1 MHELPFFDDASFADA
16 SIEAITVGQLAQQIR
31 GVLEAD
37 PILSDVAVEG
47 EISNFKAYPSGH
59 LYFTLK
65 DEAAQVRTV
74 MWRKSVAR
82 LAFKPS
88 DGDRVIATGH
98 VEFYGA
104 RGEVSFIADSLRFA
118 GAGAQAERF
127 ERLKLQLAEEGLFDL
142 DRKKPLPAMPLR
154 IGLITSPAGAA
165 AHDVISILR
174 RRWPLARII
183 FIPALVQGFD
193 AAADIMR
200 ALSWAQAWEELDV
213 VIIGRGGG
221 AAEDL
226 DAFNDPHLAR
236 LAAQFPIP
244 LVSAVGHETD
254 FTILDFVADLRAPTP
269 SAAAELCAPD
279 VRDVAARVGSL
290 RGRLHHA
297 VAGDVELARARL
309 DGLMS
314 RRVLKHPPERL
325 VPLRERVQTRRTRV
339 RDAVQRRVKI
349 ERQLVASR
357 RAQLQALDPRRV
369 LERGYA
375 LVSDA
380 KNGALITQANQ
391 TSDNQKLRIA
401 LRDGTIAARV
411 EANSSTS

>member
-1 MHELPFFDDASFADA
+1 M
-16 SIEAITVGQLAQQIR
+16 EAVTVGQLAWQIKR
-31 GVLEAD
+31 VLEAD

-65 DEAAQVRTV
+65 DEAAQVRAV

-82 LAFKPS
+82 LAFKPAS
-88 DGDRVIATGH
+88 GDRVIATGH

-104 RGEVSFIADSLRFA
+104 RGEVSFIAESLRFA
-118 GAGAQAERF
+118 GAGAQAQAF
-127 ERLKLQLAEEGLFDL
+127 EKLKLQLASEGLFDG

-183 FIPALVQGFD
+183 FIPAVVQGFD
-193 AAADIMR
+193 AASDLMR
-200 ALSWAQAWEELDV
+200 ALSWAQAWEALDV

-226 DAFNDPHLAR
+226 AAFNDRDLAR

-244 LVSAVGHETD
+244 LISAVGHETD

-269 SAAAELCAPD
+269 SGAAELCAPD
-279 VRDVAARVGSL
+279 VRDVAALVASL

-297 VAGDVELARARL
+297 VAGEVVLARARL
-309 DGLMS
+309 DGLTS
-314 RRVLKHPPERL
+314 RRVLKHPQERL
-325 VPLRERVQTRRTRV
+325 VPLREGVQTRRARV
-339 RDAVQRRVKI
+339 RDALERRVKI

-369 LERGYA
+369 LQRGYA

-380 KNGALITQANQ
+380 RSGALITAATQ
-391 TSDNQKLRIA
+391 TSDNQKLQIA
-401 LRDGTIAARV
+401 LRDGIVAARV
-411 EANSSTS
+411 EAQ